1 MTDRF
6 YTGIGSRKTPFAVL
20 RIMQRIAKN
29 MNTVGY
35 ILRSGGAVGAD
46 SAFEKGAGDKKE
58 IYLPWLGFNSN
69 QSTLLPTE
77 EAFEMAAKYHP
88 AWHNCD
94 DRARAF
100 HARNCHQVLGHD
112 LKTPT
117 TMVICWTLA
126 SSEGGGTGQA
136 VRIAKAYGI
145 KVDNLADIEVA
156 KRYLND
162 R

>member
-1 MTDRF
+1 MSKF

-20 RIMQRIAKN
+20 RIMTRIAKDLN
-29 MNTVGY
+29 VVGY
-35 ILRSGGAVGAD
+35 TLRSGGANGAD
-46 SAFEKGAGDKKE
+46 SAFEKGAGEAKE
-58 IYLPWLGFNSN
+58 IYLPWLGFNN
-69 QSTLLPTE
+69 NESTLLPTD

-94 DRARAF
+94 ERARKF

-117 TMVICWTLA
+117 SFIVCWTLA

-136 VRIAKAYGI
+136 IRIAKAYDI
-145 KVDNLADIEVA
+145 RVDNLADAATVKKYIANV
-156 KRYLND
+156 
-162 R
+162 